1 MSTAWLHCPLVV
13 CLSCATADFFLCH
26 SCQVALLSQSYSP
39 TRPTQSLVVTRP
51 FTGVRDVHLLGFVV
65 LFCLGT
71 RSILWWETSSVSAL
85 LFGWRP
91 SSLVLWYLVGDLL
104 LRSLFGV
111 LFCLG
116 TRSILWWETSSVSA
130 FLFGWRPSSL
140 VLWCPVGDLLLRSV
154 FVRCSVDACCLR
166 WFCRVSKT
174 PLVV

>member
-1 MSTAWLHCPLVV
+1 MSDTRVQVRLPDRCSALSTAWLHCPLVV

-26 SCQVALLSQSYSP
+26 SCQVALLSQSYYSP

-91 SSLVLWYLVGDLL
+91 SSLVLW
-104 LRSLFGV
+104 
-111 LFCLG
+111 CL
-116 TRSILWWETSSVSA
+116 
-130 FLFGWRPSSL
+130 
-140 VLWCPVGDLLLRSV
+140 VGDLLLRSV

-174 PLVV
+174 PLVVSSPFGEFK